1 MRKKETIAAAGRT
14 APAMVSF
21 LAARPETFTNPF
33 SIFGYFWPSI
43 VTMKGKGFLFLPGL
57 LIALGSVAQKINPE
71 NPDLSPGNFRLDSLP
86 VSEINIP
93 IQVNLKPLY
102 AMANK
107 SVDTVFKSPGYP
119 DEWIQDGCDTRY
131 KYVFRRSPLQFS
143 GAGNSLTIG
152 FTGYY
157 KIVGATRL
165 CASGTI
171 LSPWTPACKCGFSEP
186 ERRVNV
192 SFTSSVMVLPDFRV
206 SMSVKRNEPQPLDK
220 CEVCFWGQ
228 DITKQVMKGLTAEL
242 DVSKADM
249 EKTYGSVNL
258 KPRFQQVWDQLG
270 KVYNLYGL
278 GWLQIN
284 PQKIRINNL
293 FVQKDSLN
301 IFLGLSAKPVISFEK
316 PAEKKSSIPLM
327 GTFSRQSGF
336 SIFLDAKL
344 SYDSLSQ
351 IMNMS
356 VSGKE
361 FDFKKGFIKKKFI
374 IDSCRVYGGG
384 FEKLVIKIN
393 FSGTNNG
400 VVYLVGRPVYDK
412 DKRKIEVQDIDF
424 DIKSKNVL
432 LGSADW
438 LFDKKITKEISKY
451 AQFELGSY
459 IDTAKTTIN
468 EQLNQE
474 LIKGVRSFGN
484 IKDIRL
490 IGIYPMQQHLVIRS
504 NCAGDLSV
512 KVESVSFSL

>member
-1 MRKKETIAAAGRT
+1 MKG
-14 APAMVSF
+14 SF
-21 LAARPETFTNPF
+21 LLLA
-33 SIFGYFWPSI
+33 
-43 VTMKGKGFLFLPGL
+43 L
-57 LIALGSVAQKINPE
+57 LISLFSVAQKINPE

-86 VSEINIP
+86 SSEINIP

-102 AMANK
+102 AMAEK
-107 SVDTVFKSPGYP
+107 SVDTLFTSPGYP
-119 DEWIQDGCDTRY
+119 DGWVQDGCDTRF
-131 KYVFRRSPLQFS
+131 KYVFRRSPLKFT
-143 GAGNSLTIG
+143 GAGNSMNIG

-157 KIVGATRL
+157 KIVGSTRL

-192 SFTSSVMVLPDFRV
+192 SFSNWVTVSPDFKV
-206 SMSVKRNEPQPLDK
+206 NLAVTRNEPQALDK

-228 DITKQVMKGLTAEL
+228 DITKQVLKGLTAEL
-242 DVSKADM
+242 DVSKKDM
-249 EKTYGSVNL
+249 EKTYGAVNL
-258 KPRFQQVWDQLG
+258 KPRFQQVWDQLN

-293 FVQKDSLN
+293 FINKDSLN
-301 IFLGLSAKPVISFEK
+301 IFLGLSARPVIGFEK
-316 PAEKKSSIPLM
+316 PTDKKSAIPNM
-327 GTFSRQSGF
+327 GSFSRQQGF
-336 SIFLDAKL
+336 SIFLDAVL
-344 SYDSLSQ
+344 SYDSLSH

-356 VSGKE
+356 ISGKE

-374 IDSCRVYGGG
+374 IDSCKVYGGG
-384 FEKLVIKIN
+384 FEKLIIKIN
-393 FSGTNNG
+393 FSGTNKG
-400 VVYLVGRPVYDK
+400 VVYLVGKPVYDK
-412 DKRKIEVQDIDF
+412 DKRKIEVTDIDF

-451 AQFELGSY
+451 ASFELGGY

-474 LIKGVRSFGN
+474 LMKGIRSYGN
-484 IKDIRL
+484 IKDIKL

-512 KVESVSFSL
+512 KVESVNFSL